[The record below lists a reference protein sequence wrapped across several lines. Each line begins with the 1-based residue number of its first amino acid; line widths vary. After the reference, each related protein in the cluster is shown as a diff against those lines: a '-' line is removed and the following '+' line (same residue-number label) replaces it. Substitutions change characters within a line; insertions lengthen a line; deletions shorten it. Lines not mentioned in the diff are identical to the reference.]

1 MPRKTEPGAAA
12 FLPKSPTLAKLRTAA
27 RRCHGCDLYRDA
39 TQTVFGAG
47 PLRAQIMF
55 VGEQPG
61 NEEDLQGAPFVG
73 PAGRIFDKA
82 LAEAGIERASTYV
95 TNAVKHFKFEPR
107 GKKRIHKRPNT
118 TEIVAC
124 RPWLEA
130 ELGLVKPH
138 ALMCLGA
145 VAAQALLGKAFRVSQ
160 ERGRVL
166 ASELAPIV
174 MATVHPSSLLRAP
187 SSADREREYKL
198 FVADLRALKRAIAK
212 CRQPD
217 ASGETL
223 HVMR

>member
-1 MPRKTEPGAAA
+1 
-12 FLPKSPTLAKLRTAA
+12 
-27 RRCHGCDLYRDA
+27 LYRDA

-47 PLRAQIMF
+47 PQRAQIMF

-82 LAEAGIERASTYV
+82 LAEAGIERAATYV

-130 ELGLVKPH
+130 ELGLVKPQ

-160 ERGRVL
+160 ERGKPVV
-166 ASELAPIV
+166 SELAPIV

-187 SSADREREYKL
+187 SSEDREREYKL
-198 FVADLRALKRAIAK
+198 FVADLRALARAVAK
-212 CRQPD
+212 NRQLN
-217 ASGETL
+217 A
-223 HVMR
+223 

>member
-1 MPRKTEPGAAA
+1 MPRKSFEGAAA
-12 FLPKSPTLAKLRTAA
+12 YLPKVLTLTSLRSAAKG
-27 RRCHGCDLYRDA
+27 CHGCDLYKDA

-47 PLRAQIMF
+47 PQRAQIMF

-61 NEEDLQGAPFVG
+61 NDEDLQGAPFVG
-73 PAGRIFDKA
+73 PAGRMFDKA
-82 LAEAGIERASTYV
+82 LEEAGIAREATYV

-130 ELGLVKPH
+130 ELKLVKPR

-145 VAAQALLGKAFRVSQ
+145 TAAQALLGKSFRVTE
-160 ERGRVL
+160 ERGQRV
-166 ASELAPIV
+166 ASELAPVV

-187 SSADREREYKL
+187 SAEDREREYKQ
-198 FVADLRALKRAIAK
+198 FVADLRALARAIANK
-212 CRQPD
+212 QS
-217 ASGETL
+217 A
-223 HVMR
+223 

>member
-12 FLPKSPTLAKLRTAA
+12 YLPKAPTLANLSTAA
-27 RRCHGCDLYRDA
+27 RRCQGCDLYRNA

-47 PLRAQIMF
+47 PARAQIMF

-82 LAEAGIERASTYV
+82 LEEAGIEREDTYV

-130 ELGLVKPH
+130 ELRLVKPR

-145 VAAQALLGKAFRVSQ
+145 TAAQALLGKTFRVSQ
-160 ERGRVL
+160 QRGHAI
-166 ASELAPIV
+166 ASELAPVV

-187 SSADREREYKL
+187 SSEDREREYKH
-198 FVADLRALKRAIAK
+198 FVADLRALARALATK
-212 CRQPD
+212 H
-217 ASGETL
+217 AS
-223 HVMR
+223 

>member
-12 FLPKSPTLAKLRTAA
+12 YLPKLPTLTNLRSAAK
-27 RRCHGCDLYRDA
+27 RCHGCDLYQGA

-47 PLRAQIMF
+47 SQRAQIMF

-82 LAEAGIERASTYV
+82 LEDAGIARESTYV
-95 TNAVKHFKFEPR
+95 TNAVKHFKYEPR
-107 GKKRIHKRPNT
+107 GKRRIHKRPNT

-124 RPWLEA
+124 RPWLKA
-130 ELGLVKPH
+130 ELDAVKPR

-145 VAAQALLGKAFRVSQ
+145 TAAQSLLGKTFRVSQ
-160 ERGRVL
+160 ARGHAVE
-166 ASELAPIV
+166 SDLAPVV

-187 SSADREREYKL
+187 SSEDREREYSQ
-198 FVADLRALKRAIAK
+198 FVADLRALARAVANK
-212 CRQPD
+212 HSP
-217 ASGETL
+217 
-223 HVMR
+223 